1 MKKIRAKLASE
12 QLAERICYTTLCF
25 CGIFFPLLIF
35 SYYFLPEALLRG
47 KTGATFEMTGN
58 LLSHTLQIFRWNL
71 LSVGCLLIGSLFS
84 KKTKKEKHYFST
96 GYTVFFVLIAINA
109 ITLGTWSFSVESV
122 AVPLTKRIIGLF
134 QVNKNAGLIEMFGQL
149 LILCSLANISLVR
162 VCGKEI
168 QTRKFSAIK
177 LTTSE
182 KIGTLLGLLLIFV
195 GALIE
200 SHTILNR

>member
-1 MKKIRAKLASE
+1 MKKIRAKMASE
-12 QLAERICYTTLCF
+12 QLAERICYTVLCF
-25 CGIFFPLLIF
+25 CGIFFPLLFF

-84 KKTKKEKHYFST
+84 KKTKKEKHYFSI

-122 AVPLTKRIIGLF
+122 AVPLTERIIGLF
-134 QVNKNAGLIEMFGQL
+134 QVNKNAGLIEMFG
-149 LILCSLANISLVR
+149 
-162 VCGKEI
+162 
-168 QTRKFSAIK
+168 
-177 LTTSE
+177 
-182 KIGTLLGLLLIFV
+182 
-195 GALIE
+195 
-200 SHTILNR
+200 